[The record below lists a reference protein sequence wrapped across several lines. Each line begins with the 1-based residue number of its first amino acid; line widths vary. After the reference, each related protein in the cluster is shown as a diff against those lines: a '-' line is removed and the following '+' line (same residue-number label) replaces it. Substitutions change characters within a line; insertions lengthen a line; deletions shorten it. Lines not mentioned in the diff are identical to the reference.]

1 MITPVN
7 NEFLLAPFIDLE
19 INYALFSMH
28 LDKSLDPDGMN
39 LAFFQRNWHIV
50 GHEVIS
56 THLSI
61 ISNSTMPIGLNDT
74 HMVLIPKKQ
83 NVECKGDLRPISLC
97 NVL

>member
-1 MITPVN
+1 MYTSDDCQDNSCLRAIASVITPVN
-7 NEFLLAPFIDLE
+7 NEFLLAPIIDLE

-28 LDKSLDPDGMN
+28 PDKSLDPDGMN

-74 HMVLIPKKQ
+74 
-83 NVECKGDLRPISLC
+83 LRPYP
-97 NVL
+97 